1 MKKVTIITAT
11 HNLIKNG
18 RKEYFIQMFNSVQSQ
33 TYKNIEHLIID
44 GASKDGTLNIIKKL
58 KKSAKNHEIRLI
70 SESDTGIYNAFNK
83 GIKNAKGDYIIFMN
97 SDDYYCEDFTIEE
110 LVNTLEKNNAD
121 FSTATVKII
130 DEKGNVERIVKSKPY
145 YYSRRMPFSHNTM
158 LCKKELFEKFG
169 TFDESYKF
177 AADYDFIFRIMKKGA
192 KASVSPKILVHF
204 RHMGVTKEYG
214 IASKKEAIAIA
225 EKYMNKKFPKLRVPK
240 FTALIFYLKQKI
252 KNFFNLI

>member
-18 RKEYFIQMFNSVQSQ
+18 RKEYFTQMFDSIQSQ

-44 GASKDGTLNIIKKL
+44 GASKDGTIELIKKL
-58 KKSAKNHEIRLI
+58 KKSAKNHEVRLI
-70 SESDTGIYNAFNK
+70 SEPDTGIYNAFNK

-97 SDDYYCEDFTIEE
+97 SDDYYCENFAIEE
-110 LVNTLEKNNAD
+110 LIKTLEKNNAD

-158 LCKKELFEKFG
+158 LCKKELFKKFG
-169 TFDESYKF
+169 TFDESYKY
-177 AADYDFIFRIMKKGA
+177 AADYDFIFRVMKGGA
-192 KASVSPKILVHF
+192 KSSCSSKIIIHF
-204 RHMGVTKEYG
+204 RHIGVTKEHG
-214 IASKKEAIAIA
+214 IASKKEAISIA
-225 EKYMNKKFPKLRVPK
+225 EKYIGKKFPNLRVPK
-240 FTALIFYLKQKI
+240 FTAFIYRTKRKLK
-252 KNFFNLI
+252 NLFN